1 MWLRSPSDTRKRPD
15 VVMIVR
21 TLRRA
26 TKSFAQPMGIAM
38 VAEKRTLFQLL
49 VSTVCSAQTKDTTTY
64 PVMQKLFRIAKT
76 PEDFV
81 CMPIARLRKLL
92 YPISYYNTKAKHLKE
107 LSKNIIE
114 WRRTHVC
121 DTPSRSPSERRGET
135 ACAIPHTMA
144 ELLMLPGVGRKTA
157 NLVLGEG
164 MGKVEGICVD
174 THVHRISNR
183 LGIVRTKTREETERA
198 LMRILQKK
206 YWTEWNPLLVQWGQN
221 ICTPISP
228 KCSICPIRQWCKR
241 VGVTSSR

>member
-1 MWLRSPSDTRKRPD
+1 MRERPD
-15 VVMIVR
+15 IKTIVR

-26 TKSFAQPMGIAM
+26 TRPFAKPMGTAM

-76 PEDFV
+76 SEDFV
-81 CMPIARLRKLL
+81 RMPIARLKKLL

-107 LSKNIIE
+107 LSKKIISQYE
-114 WRRTHVC
+114 GRV
-121 DTPSRSPSERRGET
+121 PET
-135 ACAIPHTMA
+135 IA
-144 ELLMLPGVGRKTA
+144 ELLTLPGVGRKTA

-164 MGKVEGICVD
+164 MGRVEGICVD

-183 LGIVRTKTREETERA
+183 LGIIRTRTREETERA
-198 LMRILQKK
+198 LMRILPKK
-206 YWTEWNPLLVQWGQN
+206 YWIAWNPLLVMWGQN

-228 KCSICPIRQWCKR
+228 KCSICPIRQWCER
-241 VGVTSSR
+241 REVTRSR

>member
-1 MWLRSPSDTRKRPD
+1 
-15 VVMIVR
+15 
-21 TLRRA
+21 
-26 TKSFAQPMGIAM
+26 MGTAM

-64 PVMQKLFRIAKT
+64 PVMQRLFAVVCT

-81 CMPIARLRKLL
+81 RMPIGRLRKLL

-107 LSKNIIE
+107 LSRILINQFGGRVPEIM
-114 WRRTHVC
+114 
-121 DTPSRSPSERRGET
+121 D
-135 ACAIPHTMA
+135 
-144 ELLMLPGVGRKTA
+144 ELLRLPGVGRKTA

-183 LGIVRTKTREETERA
+183 LGIVRAKTRAETERA
-198 LMRILQKK
+198 LMKILPKK
-206 YWTEWNPLLVQWGQN
+206 YWALWNPLLVMWGQN

-228 KCSICPIRQWCKR
+228 KCSVCPIRKYCQR
-241 VGVTSSR
+241 RGVTSSR